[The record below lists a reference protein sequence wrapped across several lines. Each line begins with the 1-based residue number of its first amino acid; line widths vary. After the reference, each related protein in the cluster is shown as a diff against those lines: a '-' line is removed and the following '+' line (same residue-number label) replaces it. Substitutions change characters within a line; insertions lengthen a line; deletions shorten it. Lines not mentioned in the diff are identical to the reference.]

1 MENNINLKKA
11 YAEVEQ
17 ILSYMDSKY
26 TDKIPNKLK
35 NFFSTE
41 KLEGYI
47 PTIEPKVPLNEQKLE
62 RKTLALLA
70 MLNYNYWCETTEEK
84 QELYNIYAE
93 NDKKAKEEYSTEN
106 LFNNLKAEK
115 EQKEVLQ
122 EKIEENIA
130 MIEYKEKS
138 FFSKILDKIMKFFR
152 KNN

>member
-35 NFFSTE
+35 KVFSTE

-47 PTIEPKVPLNEQKLE
+47 PAIEPTVPLNEQKLE

-84 QELYNIYAE
+84 QKLYNIYAK
-93 NDKKAKEEYSTEN
+93 NDKKINETYSTEN
-106 LFNNLKAEK
+106 LFDNLKAEK

-138 FFSKILDKIMKFFR
+138 FFSKMLDKIMKFFR